1 MYLQGVPGA
10 YSEAAA
16 AKAYPR
22 CEAVPCEQFEAA
34 FQVLLY
40 YLESCQSR
48 LVVVHY
54 GPWMCCS
61 CSIPGRASF
70 PAHALSLLLPC

>member
-1 MYLQGVPGA
+1 MVCFQGVPGA

-34 FQVLLY
+34 FQVRCTFRLDSSV
-40 YLESCQSR
+40 LEQIVR
-48 LVVVHY
+48 V
-54 GPWMCCS
+54 
-61 CSIPGRASF
+61 
-70 PAHALSLLLPC
+70 